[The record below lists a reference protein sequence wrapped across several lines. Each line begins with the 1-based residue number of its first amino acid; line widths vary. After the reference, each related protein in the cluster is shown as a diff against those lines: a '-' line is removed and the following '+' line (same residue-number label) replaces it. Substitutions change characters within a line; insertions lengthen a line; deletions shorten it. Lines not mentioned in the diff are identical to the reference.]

1 MNAAEETKDPR
12 GAGSGEHANTQR
24 NRTEPTDE
32 KDIAK
37 HVHEDHLRAVKSNQ
51 QAVDEKK
58 DEPDDEDD
66 KKEKKEKVEATKYPE
81 GDPERGA
88 LDPENL
94 DRPIAQRDRRAYLVQ
109 QAERNEAA
117 NDQLNAMQVSQ
128 NRRVQNAPLY
138 LQDPDYMRETSME
151 TAIAALKLHD
161 PSTFKARK
169 EAVEKRRQERADYQK
184 QQAQFRTNPAT
195 PAVERQP
202 AHH

>member
-1 MNAAEETKDPR
+1 MNTAEETKDPR
-12 GAGSGEHANTQR
+12 GAGSGEHAVEHRSRLEKN
-24 NRTEPTDE
+24 DE
-32 KDIAK
+32 KDITK
-37 HVHEDHLRAVKSNQ
+37 RIHEDHIRAVESNQ
-51 QAVDEKK
+51 KAVDEQK
-58 DEPDDEDD
+58 PDDEDD
-66 KKEKKEKVEATKYPE
+66 KKEKVEATKYPE

-88 LDPENL
+88 LDPEKL

-117 NDQLNAMQVSQ
+117 NDQLNAIQVSQ
-128 NRRVQNAPLY
+128 NRRVQNATLY
-138 LQDPDYMRETSME
+138 LQDPDYMRETSMQ

-169 EAVEKRRQERADYQK
+169 EALEKRRQERADYQK
-184 QQAQFRTNPAT
+184 QQAQLRTNPAT